1 MKEYVFYGEES
12 GELFRS
18 KSLLEMYET
27 SKEIKEF
34 DRKNYIQDTY
44 YYEVEVENGD
54 KNEYGEKIVYVQE
67 VKIYRRNNK
76 IYCKRI

>member
-1 MKEYVFYGEES
+1 MKEYVFYGEAS

-34 DRKNYIQDTY
+34 DRRNYIQDIY
-44 YYEVEVENGD
+44 YYELEVENGD

>member
-1 MKEYVFYGEES
+1 MKEYVFYGEAS

-34 DRKNYIQDTY
+34 DRKNYIQDIY

>member
-34 DRKNYIQDTY
+34 DRKNYIQDIY

-54 KNEYGEKIVYVQE
+54 KNEHGEKIVYVQE